1 MSKFSTSL
9 NGYNKF
15 EVNNFIN
22 EVTIRY
28 SNLLDALKQKEQ
40 ELKETQ
46 EKLEYYTNL
55 ESTLNKALLVAEEA
69 STNMKKMARDES
81 SRVIEMAKSNASRII
96 NEALLKAEKAEME
109 ADDIKRKV
117 AAYKRRIKAVVVEQL
132 EYLDEIDK
140 VNMD

>member
-1 MSKFSTSL
+1 MSKFSTSF
-9 NGYNKF
+9 NGYDKN

-46 EKLEYYTNL
+46 EKLDYYTNL
-55 ESTLNKALLVAEEA
+55 ETTLNKALLVAEEA

-109 ADDIKRKV
+109 ADEIKRKV

-132 EYLDEIDK
+132 EYLDEVDK